1 MYNSEIWTMTKSCE
15 KKIDSFHRNLLRQIM
30 NIRYPNIITNTT
42 LYELTTE
49 MKWSDRIKQNR
60 IRFTGHLLRLP
71 EETPVQ
77 QSLKIAL
84 TQSQLPRGRPQ
95 TTWIKLINN
104 DLQSLNLDQIGSQKL
119 RETASD
125 KKTWKKIVAKSV
137 VNGEQQ

>member
-1 MYNSEIWTMTKSCE
+1 M
-15 KKIDSFHRNLLRQIM
+15 
-30 NIRYPNIITNTT
+30 TNTT

-84 TQSQLPRGRPQ
+84 TQSQLPRGISQ

-125 KKTWKKIVAKSV
+125 KKTWKKLLLSLWSTASSSSCV
-137 VNGEQQ
+137 VRIHHHHHHMSKCGFL